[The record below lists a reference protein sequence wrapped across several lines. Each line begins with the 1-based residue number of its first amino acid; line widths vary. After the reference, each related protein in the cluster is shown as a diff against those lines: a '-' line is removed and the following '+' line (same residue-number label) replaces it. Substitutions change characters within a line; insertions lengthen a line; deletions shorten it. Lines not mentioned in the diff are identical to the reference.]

1 MSLLPLIYHENPY
14 ITENTFL
21 LGRRGSLQNVRHL
34 LGTQPFLEASN
45 LPLVNHEREVV
56 TLDAPF
62 SYEKKKLHKK
72 QPGLVHF
79 YSSRRRNF
87 TRQQNRPEE
96 EIEKTRIIRIRV
108 PRNQKARL
116 IEENS
121 GEEDEAGRPGNGV
134 DAELAQGL
142 RRHQGHHHR

>member
-62 SYEKKKLHKK
+62 SYEKK
-72 QPGLVHF
+72 
-79 YSSRRRNF
+79 NF
-87 TRQQNRPEE
+87 TKSSLALFIFTPPAG
-96 EIEKTRIIRIRV
+96 EILHANKT
-108 PRNQKARL
+108 A
-116 IEENS
+116 
-121 GEEDEAGRPGNGV
+121 
-134 DAELAQGL
+134 L
-142 RRHQGHHHR
+142 RRK